1 MADDTPL
8 DKRRKLGREL
18 RRFRQRAGLTGP
30 ELAKA
35 MGTTQSRVSRI
46 ENSVVKPKISDVGSW
61 ADATSASAR
70 EREDLLKLA
79 EGALTELSEW
89 QAVLKG
95 SLAGRQ
101 RELMA
106 TDKVAREIRHFQP
119 YLVPGPFQSPSY
131 ARAAIT
137 GSNLTGEIDVD
148 QAVADRMERG
158 RRIMKSRSPRYDAI
172 LMEAGIR
179 WRPKGCPPGTRRE
192 QWERL
197 LEFADSSH
205 ISVRVIPLDAELVVA
220 PMIGFVMVTLKD
232 PDEPPVVRMETP
244 AIHMAFSGADQVAAF
259 ELTWKRMADAALNPE
274 DSIRLIQQLIRTE
287 GASKDGQ

>member
-1 MADDTPL
+1 MSGAETD
-8 DKRRKLGREL
+8 
-18 RRFRQRAGLTGP
+18 
-30 ELAKA
+30 
-35 MGTTQSRVSRI
+35 
-46 ENSVVKPKISDVGSW
+46 
-61 ADATSASAR
+61 
-70 EREDLLKLA
+70 DLLKLA

-106 TDKVAREIRHFQP
+106 TDRVAREIRHFQP

-137 GSNLTGEIDVD
+137 GSNLTGEIDVE
-148 QAVADRMERG
+148 QAVSDRLERG
-158 RRIMKSRSPRYDAI
+158 RRILASRSPRYDAI

-197 LEFADSSH
+197 IEFANASH
-205 ISVRVIPLDAELVVA
+205 IKIRIIPLDAELVVA

-259 ELTWKRMADAALNPE
+259 ELTWGRMSDAALDE
-274 DSIRLIQQLIRTE
+274 RDSIRLLRQLIRTE
-287 GASKDGQ
+287 GASNGQ